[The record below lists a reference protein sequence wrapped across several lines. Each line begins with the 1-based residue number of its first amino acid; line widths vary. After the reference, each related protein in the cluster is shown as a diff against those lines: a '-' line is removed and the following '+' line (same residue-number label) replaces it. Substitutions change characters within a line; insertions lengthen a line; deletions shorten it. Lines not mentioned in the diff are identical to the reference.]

1 MYTNGFT
8 INTNMASLLVQRN
21 LQTATN
27 DMAVLMEH
35 LSTNMK
41 VNRSS
46 DDPSGMALSTNL
58 RKQIS
63 SIGVAKTNSQ
73 TGVSMLQTA
82 EGDMKTIQDNLST
95 MKNLIIQ
102 AKTGTITQAERDALN
117 ATYQSAM
124 SEITRVA
131 SSSNYSGIKLL
142 DGTNSAANSIV
153 LQIDINNTADNKLDV
168 SSNFASSTAASLSIS
183 GTDISSVVNAT
194 AAESLVQT
202 AYDTMTVRKSSVG
215 AYIKRLN
222 SNISRLNVKTENL
235 QSSDALIRDADI
247 AGDTALLTKQQIL
260 QQTSASLLQQ
270 ANQSASLI
278 LTLIS
283 RY

>member
-21 LQTATN
+21 LQTATD
-27 DMAVLMEH
+27 DMTVLMEH

-46 DDPSGMALSTNL
+46 DNPSGMALSEKL
-58 RKQIS
+58 RTQIS
-63 SIGVAKTNSQ
+63 SIAVAKTNSQ

-82 EGDMKTIQDNLST
+82 DGDLTSIQTNLST
-95 MKNLIIQ
+95 MKSLILQ
-102 AKTGTITQAERDALN
+102 AKTGTITQAQRDALN
-117 ATYQSAM
+117 ATYQTAM
-124 SEITRVA
+124 SEITRIA

-142 DGTNSAANSIV
+142 DGTNSGAGSIV
-153 LQIDINNTADNKLDV
+153 FQVDINNNADNKIDA
-168 SSNFASSTAASLSIS
+168 SDNFTSATAASLGIDA
-183 GTDISSVVNAT
+183 TDISSIVNAT
-194 AAESLVQT
+194 AAETLIQA
-202 AYDTMTVRKSSVG
+202 AYDNIAIQKAKVGGSVT
-215 AYIKRLN
+215 RLN
-222 SNISRLNVKTENL
+222 SNITRLDVKTENL
-235 QSSDALIRDADI
+235 QSSDALIRDTDVA
-247 AGDTALLTKQQIL
+247 ADTALLTTKQIM
-260 QQTSASLLQQ
+260 QQTAASLLQQ